1 MNEDERKEGQ
11 QQPIEE
17 NDIQDTDSEEVHKY
31 KIQSW
36 DDLLKFT
43 RRNYL
48 KTVEELTKL
57 QENTEGTLKRLIETG
72 TSYSKESTNVIKEW
86 AETMNNSFKKF
97 QKNTEHLFQKASD
110 RAAKELNI
118 NVPFQKEVGEWV
130 ESVQSNIKSIFDKF
144 QQNK

>member
-1 MNEDERKEGQ
+1 MNEEERKEGQ
-11 QQPIEE
+11 TMEE
-17 NDIQDTDSEEVHKY
+17 NDTQETNEEIHKY
-31 KIQSW
+31 KIQNW

-43 RRNYL
+43 RRNYI
-48 KTVEELTKL
+48 KTVEELTRL

-86 AETMNNSFKKF
+86 AETMNDSFKKF

-130 ESVQSNIKSIFDKF
+130 ESVQTNIKSIFDKF